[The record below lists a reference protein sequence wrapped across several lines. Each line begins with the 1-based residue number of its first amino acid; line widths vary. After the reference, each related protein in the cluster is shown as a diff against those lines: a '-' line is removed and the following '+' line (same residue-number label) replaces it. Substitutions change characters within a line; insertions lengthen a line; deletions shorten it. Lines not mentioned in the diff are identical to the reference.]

1 MQGEPLWAEQGERAG
16 EEAKMRLKKIKN
28 VLSIAQNFIGLA
40 LKTVSNEFFKKYL
53 PSQIHKIKE
62 AVSYLLFF

>member
-1 MQGEPLWAEQGERAG
+1 
-16 EEAKMRLKKIKN
+16 MRLKKIKN
-28 VLSIAQNFIGLA
+28 VLSTTQNFIGLA